1 MFLMKDKLV
10 RSKLQID
17 ASKVVRDHAKAF
29 AYQNGLSLN
38 EFVLLAIAEAGDA
51 KLKKLV
57 AEEIGKDK
65 KLPK

>member
-1 MFLMKDKLV
+1 MKDKTSRL
-10 RSKLQID
+10 RLQID
-17 ASKVVRDHAKAF
+17 TSKEVRDYAKAY

-38 EFVLLAIAEAGDA
+38 EFVLLAIAESGDT

-57 AEEIGKDK
+57 AEDIGKDK